1 MNAKIA
7 IALVILG
14 IFDVSTAAALSEPPA
29 AVSPGF
35 PDRFSMIEDRCPT
48 FSWGQVEGA
57 HFYELVVYS
66 VPAVQTEPANPPA
79 GPSEVPIVPEPLLKN
94 RLPGTATTWTPGLE
108 SCFEYSGRYAW
119 SVRAVD
125 AEVDSPWSEARLFQ
139 ISHVPSPAQAAEALA
154 LLRRYVEGDGAV
166 DVVFDS
172 LLSELPNEP
181 LTGSVSEETFTET
194 PMLPNGQSLALSGSA
209 AIRGAMPDASGEV
222 YGVLGVTA
230 SAEGAGLA
238 AENKAGGPDLL
249 LDGSPPTA
257 VTEQGIDRSDGS
269 DTSFEFK
276 NTGGGSMTLN
286 VDGVAVVTTA
296 TDQDSLGGLSCANGE
311 LAKRNSGQWGCE
323 EDLDTTY
330 TAGNHLVLEDTIFHV
345 TDGSGS
351 GLDADTL
358 DGQEA
363 NTFSATSHGHYG
375 ASWSG
380 ASTSVPALTITD
392 SGSTGRG
399 ISVQAGFHAVD
410 AYATGAFSYGV
421 SGWGGKVGVEG
432 RCTDN
437 ASEDCNGVTGW
448 SDSSSTGA
456 SWGVSGKGFSDGG
469 GGVTGICSNP
479 NGAGVGVKGES
490 DSSGPGVLG
499 LQTAMTGTQV
509 GVYGES
515 YADGGRGMEGHAT
528 ATSGAT
534 YGLFGRSVSPSGTG
548 MWGFASSSSGLTYG
562 VYGVSHSSAGTGV
575 AGFGGTVG
583 IYGETG
589 NSTGAT
595 YGVYAKTRSPDGYG
609 VYAFATA
616 DGANQGADAIF
627 GRSEGPTGRG
637 VVGWVTDDGLPDY
650 TTSTGVY
657 GRTDSITGVGVHGRS
672 TFDSSLST
680 AVWGDAFG
688 GSAWA
693 GDFSG
698 NVRVVGTL
706 VKTAGAFQID
716 HPLKPEAMYLNHS
729 FVESPDM
736 MNLYNGNVTLDEKG
750 EAWVEL
756 PEWFEALNRDFRYQ
770 LTPLGRYVALWI
782 AEEIAG
788 NRFKIAGSVGG
799 ARVSWLVTGIRQ
811 DPWAEAHRIPVEEN
825 KRPEEVGTY
834 LHPEVYGQPAE
845 FDLYYKRREAT
856 RLRDEAFDKSP
867 PEPRDPGLLEGG
879 TSRD

>member
-7 IALVILG
+7 IALVVLG
-14 IFDVSTAAALSEPPA
+14 IFVVSTAAALSDPPA

-35 PDRFSMIEDRCPT
+35 SDRFSMIEDRCPT
-48 FSWGQVEGA
+48 FSWGEVEGA
-57 HFYELVVYS
+57 QFYELVIYS
-66 VPAVQTEPANPPA
+66 VPAVQTEPVIPLP
-79 GPSEVPIVPEPLLKN
+79 GPNEVPIVSEPLQKN
-94 RLPGTATTWTPGLE
+94 RLPGTATTWTPGLS
-108 SCFEYSGRYAW
+108 SCLEYSGRYAW

-139 ISHVPSPAQAAEALA
+139 VSNVPSPAQAAEALA
-154 LLRRYVEGDGAV
+154 LLRRYAEMGGAL
-166 DVVFDS
+166 DV
-172 LLSELPNEP
+172 LPNELP
-181 LTGSVSEETFTET
+181 GKLPGELPTRRGSEETLGET
-194 PMLPNGQSLALSGSA
+194 AMLPDDQGLSLTGAA
-209 AIRGAMPDASGEV
+209 AIRGSMPDASGEV

-238 AENKAGGPDLL
+238 AENEAGGPDLL
-249 LDGSPPTA
+249 LDGSPPAA

-296 TDQDSLGGLSCANGE
+296 TDQDSLGGLICANGE
-311 LAKRNSGQWGCE
+311 VAKRNGGQWGCE
-323 EDLDTTY
+323 HDLDTTY
-330 TAGNHLVLEDTIFHV
+330 TAGNHLALEDTIFHIV
-345 TDGSGS
+345 DGSGS

-363 NTFSATSHGHYG
+363 SAFSATSHGHFG
-375 ASWSG
+375 ANWSG
-380 ASTSVPALTITD
+380 NSPGIGLTVDNDSPA
-392 SGSTGRG
+392 GKG
-399 ISVQAGFHAVD
+399 IYAEAGYVAVN
-410 AYATGAFSYGV
+410 A
-421 SGWGGKVGVEG
+421 VGVG
-432 RCTDN
+432 AGSLGVHAYGGTAGVYSQC
-437 ASEDCNGVTGW
+437 ASVGSEDCSGVKGY
-448 SDSSSTGA
+448 SNPISAGD
-456 SWGVSGKGFSDGG
+456 SWGVYGHGLSFGG
-469 GGVTGICSNP
+469 GGVTGIYSHDSGI
-479 NGAGVGVKGES
+479 GAGVKGEN

-499 LQTAMTGTQV
+499 LQTATTGTQV

-515 YADGGRGMEGHAT
+515 HADGGRGMEGHAM

-534 YGLFGRSVSPSGTG
+534 YGVLGRSLSPSGTG
-548 MWGFASSSSGLTYG
+548 IYGFASSSSGLTIG
-562 VYGVSHSSAGTGV
+562 VQGNSPSSAGTGV
-575 AGFGGTVG
+575 WGFGGTVG

-609 VYAFATA
+609 VYSLATA

-627 GRSEGPTGRG
+627 GRSDGPTGRG

-680 AVWGDAFG
+680 ALWGDAFG

-698 NVRVVGTL
+698 DVRVVGTL

-716 HPLKPEAMYLNHS
+716 HPLKPEQMYLNHS

-736 MNLYNGNVTLDEKG
+736 MNLYNGNVTLDANG

-756 PEWFEALNRDFRYQ
+756 PAWFEALNRDFRYQ

-782 AEEIAG
+782 AEEISG
-788 NRFKIAGSVGG
+788 NRFKIAGSIGG
-799 ARVSWLVTGIRQ
+799 ARVSWMVTGIRH
-811 DPWAEAHRIPVEEN
+811 DPWAEAHRIPVEEA
-825 KRPEEVGTY
+825 KSPEELGTY
-834 LHPEVYGQPAE
+834 LHPKVYGQAE
-845 FDLYYKRREAT
+845 QLGLYFRRREAT
-856 RLRDEAFDKSP
+856 RLRDEAAERTAREAKLP
-867 PEPRDPGLLEGG
+867 VGDPQHE
-879 TSRD
+879 